1 MEEDVEEL
9 LAGAGEDVGVADD
22 DNVEDF
28 DIDAELERAEPSP
41 GEDGSPSQEEEKPQK
56 KVPWSLYKKSLSRV
70 GRGVVTGFDVTSP
83 EELSKREARLS
94 RWEPEKL
101 AAAKRDEEEAEKRAK
116 RLARFGVAG
125 AEGGVAWAR
134 FSATLAALQLEAS
147 QLYGVDEGRETAA
160 AETSERL
167 HARVLPVDRGSFKKL
182 RSADLLA
189 HFGRYSPTYVEW
201 LGDEACNVWFAEQH
215 TAGRAMAALTV
226 EIPPAPASLGLQ
238 QQQQVDLSA
247 WRLLSSPVRKARDDK
262 WGKKGAYG
270 TRLFVSEYVESLGVL
285 EAPPF
290 TATEIVGGNLNYAW
304 RVEGEKGSVFV
315 KQAPEYIKCLGK
327 DFGLTAQRIAVE
339 VAALREFHRVGF
351 APEVL
356 HFDKDRCVAIMQDLK
371 SFVLLRD
378 ELAAGRVDARLAAKI
393 GAAVSR
399 LPQDTT
405 YDWLPDNNAAMR
417 GIIRDYV
424 FAKPF
429 VDDPTNRSL
438 EPPLGLR
445 AAHLRQDP
453 GFLEALKKAR
463 AIFDKRDCLAH
474 GDLHA
479 GSLMTDGETVVAI
492 DAEFAFV
499 GPRGF
504 DLAFATAG
512 YVFAYCASTAWA
524 TPDDAALR
532 RRKAKDAISALWTA
546 YGDLQV
552 LPEAVILCAC
562 ELMRRVLGAASVPD
576 LSEISDPALRNSI
589 DLLVLDLGALL
600 LKHPPSGLPDFLI
613 SLDDAYDAHVFA
625 TPATPSN

>member
-1 MEEDVEEL
+1 M
-9 LAGAGEDVGVADD
+9 GRRHKRRR
-22 DNVEDF
+22 N
-28 DIDAELERAEPSP
+28 R
-41 GEDGSPSQEEEKPQK
+41 KK

-167 HARVLPVDRGSFKKL
+167 HARASCQSTAVH
-182 RSADLLA
+182 LLA

-270 TRLFVSEYVESLGVL
+270 TRLLSS
-285 EAPPF
+285 
-290 TATEIVGGNLNYAW
+290 GGNLNYAW